1 MVDQK
6 APLSFPSRKAFLRPL
21 RWLTESLQLARPERQ
36 VRRGRFIAGIAFLI
50 VSFLIYLA
58 YPVIILLLP
67 SSMRVKFAVIMA
79 LWLLSWCAFS
89 AGILLAGLEGYEWL
103 KELWKQKTGGGGPK
117 E

>member
-1 MVDQK
+1 V
-6 APLSFPSRKAFLRPL
+6 
-21 RWLTESLQLARPERQ
+21 
-36 VRRGRFIAGIAFLI
+36 RFITGIAFLA

-67 SSMRVKFAVIMA
+67 SSMRVKFAVIIA

-103 KELWKQKTGGGGPK
+103 KELWKQKTGGGRPK